1 MAEDEGA
8 MIRDMRPVNLPP
20 PEPEAEAEGWEMMD
34 DDRPGLVVGEVGTGK
49 VAVDELGER
58 AVEVEVEDGRGLGV
72 KVLCWD

>member
-8 MIRDMRPVNLPP
+8 IIRDMRPVNLPP
-20 PEPEAEAEGWEMMD
+20 EPEAGAEGCEMMD
-34 DDRPGLVVGEVGTGK
+34 DDRPGLVVGEVGIGK

-72 KVLCWD
+72 EVLCWD